1 MAVVNSSSQLVVN
14 TYKSKEIF
22 ESLKKQGKLK
32 DNELHLV
39 EGEEEFDN
47 IPTEGSENLMSSDG
61 IFRAFQA
68 NSSKALT
75 NLEIEELLKN
85 FV

>member
-14 TYKSKEIF
+14 TYESKEIF

-39 EGEEEFDN
+39 EGEDEFDDV
-47 IPTEGSENLMSSDG
+47 PTKGSENLMNSDG
-61 IFRAFQA
+61 IFRAFKE
-68 NSSKALT
+68 NSSEALT
-75 NLEIEELLKN
+75 NLEIEELIKN